1 MALQGALKKGDRI
14 SSSITSVGRSA
25 RTGTVKRVIGGREHT
40 RYEVEWD
47 SGGVSIVYPAYVQ
60 VEPRAK
66 PKPAVRKA
74 TARRPKEP
82 SQPHAMTAVA
92 GDRLVVR
99 PHHQGE
105 PQRDAEI
112 VEVLGP
118 GGTPPFRLVWSDT
131 GEETL
136 LFPGADAYV
145 EHLASPRRT
154 RR

>member
-1 MALQGALKKGDRI
+1 MEGSLKKGDRI
-14 SSSITSVGRSA
+14 SSAITSVGHA
-25 RTGTVKRVIGGREHT
+25 PRTGTVKRVIGGRGHT

-47 SGGVSIVYPAYVQ
+47 SGGDSVVYPAHVH

-66 PKPAVRKA
+66 PKPAVRKV
-74 TARRPKEP
+74 TVRRRKEP

-105 PQRDAEI
+105 PERDAEI

-131 GEETL
+131 GQETL

-145 EHLASPRRT
+145 DHLAQQPPT
-154 RR
+154 RS